1 MIGSVVIGLVL
12 LVFANRKSHLN
23 PYIVVLRCQDYTSEL
38 QATEFLKEQV
48 QRCVV
53 KSKTAQQGSIE
64 LNVKVR
70 MKDENTDFINILSEM
85 NGVQSADSS
94 NLVDASSV
102 DISAMGTMNN
112 GGGQR
117 SLERGMGQSQEAV
130 EGAGMSVAT
139 QDSAGQAPA
148 IPQGQEDMGSPPE
161 LPSGEAP
168 QEAPGQTAPDS
179 ASSATEENP
188 ASEAESSSGEGD
200 TSSGEESA
208 SSAEEQAA
216 TEEAGGAM
224 GQEPP
229 TQPAE
234 GTADAGI
241 EAQPG
246 ALGQGQSQASSTTE
260 QWVLLGGSFLALG
273 IGLAA
278 AGLYHRKG

>member
-1 MIGSVVIGLVL
+1 MEALEDFCL
-12 LVFANRKSHLN
+12 LRAQSIQGQLEGAI
-23 PYIVVLRCQDYTSEL
+23 PSTDEGQSE
-38 QATEFLKEQV
+38 
-48 QRCVV
+48 
-53 KSKTAQQGSIE
+53 
-64 LNVKVR
+64 
-70 MKDENTDFINILSEM
+70 
-85 NGVQSADSS
+85 DSS
-94 NLVDASSV
+94 TLVDASSV
-102 DISAMGTMNN
+102 DISAMGTMEN

-117 SLERGMGQSQEAV
+117 SWERGMGQSQEAV
-130 EGAGMSVAT
+130 EGAGISAAT
-139 QDSAGQAPA
+139 QDSVGQAPA

-168 QEAPGQTAPDS
+168 QEVPGQTAQGS

-188 ASEAESSSGEGD
+188 ASEAESCSGEGD
-200 TSSGEESA
+200 TPSGEESA
-208 SSAEEQAA
+208 SSAEEQP
-216 TEEAGGAM
+216 TFPDGAM

-278 AGLYHRKG
+278 TGLYHRKG